1 MVTTNERSRLHALD
15 AVRAVALLLG
25 IFLHASLS
33 FIPGIST
40 EVWPISDVQKSTSLS
55 LASFLIHLFRM
66 AAFFFVA
73 GFLARVLY
81 RREGLGGFVRNRA
94 ARIAGPLVVGWV
106 VCFVLIVGVVVWT
119 LARAN
124 GGEWPTP
131 SSLAAMRKAPP
142 NLMHLW
148 FLYLLIWLYTIT
160 VAARGALHW
169 LDPHQSLALR
179 LDALLQGATSSRTG
193 ALLLSIPIVVAL
205 FLIPAWDRAAGVPT
219 PSYTL
224 VPPPAPLFIYAYVF
238 ALGWMFDRQRSL
250 LQALARGWRVHV
262 ALGAVGALVC
272 LHLLAPGASHSAYPD
287 APGKLLYAT
296 AYGVALMSWTLA
308 LVGMG
313 VKYLSGSHAV
323 VRYLADASY
332 WMYVMHLPLVMALQ
346 AALMLSDLHWAIKF
360 LAINGLACLLLLVTY
375 HYGVRSTWIGL
386 FLNGR
391 KVARS

>member
-1 MVTTNERSRLHALD
+1 MNEQRLHALD

-33 FIPGIST
+33 FIPGISA
-40 EVWPISDVQKSTSLS
+40 EVWPISDVQKSTPLA

-81 RREGLGGFVRNRA
+81 HREGLRGFVRNRA
-94 ARIAGPLVVGWV
+94 ARIVGPLVVGWV
-106 VCFVLIVGVVVWT
+106 VCFTLIVGVVLWA
-119 LARAN
+119 LAQAN
-124 GGEWPTP
+124 GGELPTP

-148 FLYLLIWLYTIT
+148 FLYLLIWLYAIT
-160 VAARGALHW
+160 VAVRCALHKF
-169 LDPHQSLALR
+169 DPHQSLALR
-179 LDALLQGATSSRTG
+179 LDALLQAVTSSRTG
-193 ALLLSIPIVVAL
+193 ALLLSAPIVVAL

-224 VPPPAPLFIYAYVF
+224 VPPPVPLFIYLYVF
-238 ALGWMFDRQRSL
+238 AMGWLFDRQRNL
-250 LQALARGWRVHV
+250 LQALARSWRVHV

-272 LHLLAPGASHSAYPD
+272 LYLLAPDAGQAAYPD
-287 APGKLLYAT
+287 APGKLLYAM

-308 LVGMG
+308 FVGLG
-313 VKYLSGSHAV
+313 VKYLSGGHAV

-332 WMYVMHLPLVMALQ
+332 WMYVMHLPLIMALQ
-346 AALMLSDLHWAIKF
+346 AALMLSSLHWVVKF
-360 LAINGLACLLLLVTY
+360 LAINGLACLVLLATY

-391 KVARS
+391 RVARP